1 MANQRARCA
10 SVCVCAGARA
20 AYLSIY
26 NFKPISA
33 GRENEARL
41 HQATKKGGK

>member
-33 GRENEARL
+33 GREGDG